1 MPAATSI
8 RARSRWSATSG
19 QPTLAPA
26 LGWAETHPRALHLL
40 REEIEAWSRIG
51 VLQPALAP
59 S

>member
-1 MPAATSI
+1 VAGLALHGMA
-8 RARSRWSATSG
+8 G
-19 QPTLAPA
+19 HPTLAPT

-40 REEIEAWSRIG
+40 REEIEAWSRSG

>member
-1 MPAATSI
+1 MPAA
-8 RARSRWSATSG
+8 RSTRRRCRWSAQRR

-26 LGWAETHPRALHLL
+26 LGWAEAHPRALHLL

-59 S
+59 A